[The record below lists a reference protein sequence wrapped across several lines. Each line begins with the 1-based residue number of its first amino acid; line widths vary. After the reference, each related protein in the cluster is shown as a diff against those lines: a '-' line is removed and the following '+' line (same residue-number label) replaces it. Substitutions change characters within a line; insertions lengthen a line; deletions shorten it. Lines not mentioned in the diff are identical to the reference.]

1 MYKNKK
7 SAETSIKWD
16 ITAKIKNSKIMR
28 FVLAGQQKGVD

>member
-28 FVLAGQQKGVD
+28 ALAGQQKGVD